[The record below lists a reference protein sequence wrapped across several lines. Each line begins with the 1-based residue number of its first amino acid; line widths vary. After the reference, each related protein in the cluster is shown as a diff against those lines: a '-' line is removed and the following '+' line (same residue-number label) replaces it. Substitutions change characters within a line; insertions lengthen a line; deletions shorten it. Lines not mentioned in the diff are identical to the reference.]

1 MPINADKPHQWKED
15 VAASVDMFNA
25 WFMQAAPEAFRETR
39 VRVTSE
45 VEKHLLSS
53 SDGRNITSEYLKA
66 HPHALATL
74 RMATCPPLARE
85 RLSGLAGISKTVVE
99 TLESGRLPRIQDE
112 ALTAQLEKIASIL
125 LRLMDDDLFPWLSD
139 NSTPSKAQRYRASTI
154 LADRCCT
161 AVANPIV
168 KNAQE
173 ARQIRLVKS
182 FLEERGF
189 VHSESVSDPKALE
202 PGTFSFRMNVPAK
215 NQNGQVNIP
224 VDIVIQPKNPRRD
237 RMPILI
243 EAKSAGDFTNV
254 NKRRKE
260 EAQKVHQIRATYGAD
275 VPFYLFLCGYFD
287 AGYLGYSASEGI
299 DWIWEHRMSD
309 LVQVGL

>member
-15 VAASVDMFNA
+15 VATSVDMFNT
-25 WFMQAAPEAFRETR
+25 WFMQAAPQAFRETR

-45 VEKHLLSS
+45 VENHLLSS
-53 SDGRNITSEYLKA
+53 SDVRNITAEYLKA

-85 RLSGLAGISKTVVE
+85 RLSGLAGVSKTIVE
-99 TLESGRLPRIQDE
+99 TLEAGKLPRIQGE

-125 LRLMDDDLFPWLSD
+125 VRLMDDDLFPWLSD
-139 NSTPSKAQRYRASTI
+139 NSTPSKEQRYRASTI

-173 ARQIRLVKS
+173 ARQLRLVKS

-189 VHSESVSDPKALE
+189 VHAESVSDPTAME

>member
-25 WFMQAAPEAFRETR
+25 WFMQAAPAAFRETR
-39 VRVTSE
+39 VKVTGE
-45 VEKHLLSS
+45 VEQHLLSS
-53 SDGRNITSEYLKA
+53 SDGRDISASYLRA
-66 HPHALATL
+66 NPQALATL

-85 RLSGLAGISKTVVE
+85 RLSGLAGVSKTVVE
-99 TLESGRLPRIQDE
+99 TLEAGKVPRMQE
-112 ALTAQLEKIASIL
+112 QLLTGQLEKIAGIL
-125 LRLMDDDLFPWLSD
+125 VRLMDDDLFPWLAD
-139 NSTPSKAQRYRASTI
+139 ASTPSKAQRYRASTI

-173 ARQIRLVKS
+173 ARQLRLVKAY
-182 FLEERGF
+182 LEERGY
-189 VHSESVSDPKALE
+189 VHSESVTDPKSMEA
-202 PGTFSFRMNVPAK
+202 GTFSFRMNVPAI
-215 NQNGQVNIP
+215 NQSGRVNIP
-224 VDIVIQPKNPRRD
+224 VDIVIQPRSPRPD
-237 RMPILI
+237 LMPILI

-260 EAQKVHQIRATYGAD
+260 EAQKVHQIRATYGQD
-275 VPFYLFLCGYFD
+275 VPFFLFLCGYFD

-299 DWIWEHRMSD
+299 DWIWEHRLAD
-309 LVQVGL
+309 LDGVGI